1 MATAILDKL
10 IQSQFGKS
18 LIMWFFLA
26 MGAAIAGLAW
36 YCNHQAEELKAC
48 NAELVAAEKSFS
60 SERER
65 IIREQITFYQSLL
78 QRLEAV
84 EKKKKR

>member
-10 IQSQFGKS
+10 LQTQFGKS

-26 MGAAIAGLAW
+26 MCSAIAGLAW
-36 YCNHQAEELKAC
+36 YCNHQAEELKTC

-60 SERER
+60 IERER
-65 IIREQITFYQSLL
+65 IIREQITYFQTMLT
-78 QRLEAV
+78 RLERA
-84 EKKKKR
+84 EQKKR

>member
-10 IQSQFGKS
+10 LQTQFGKS

-26 MGAAIAGLAW
+26 MAGAIAALGW
-36 YCNHQAEELKAC
+36 HSVCQARELKDC
-48 NAELVAAEKSFS
+48 NAERVSAERGFS
-60 SERER
+60 AERER
-65 IIREQITFYQSLL
+65 IIREQITYYQAMLN
-78 QRLEAV
+78 RLENF